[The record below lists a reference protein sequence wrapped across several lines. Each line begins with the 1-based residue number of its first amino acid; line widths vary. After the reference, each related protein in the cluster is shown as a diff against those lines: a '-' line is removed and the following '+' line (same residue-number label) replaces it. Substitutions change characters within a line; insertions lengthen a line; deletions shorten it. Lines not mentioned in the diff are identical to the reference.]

1 MKYIIILCFSG
12 GVIGLFQGGRGFVLY
27 LLAASPLIAYVV
39 DILFNQAKKKISY
52 TIAERQEEKDF
63 QKNLRR
69 EAERERVLSRARNEA
84 SIELIRENT
93 NSLIAQA
100 RAGAHIEAEL
110 HAKRKELIA
119 YENEEFDDLVKK
131 IDKYL

>member
-1 MKYIIILCFSG
+1 MKYIVIMCFFA
-12 GVIGLFQGGRGFVLY
+12 GVFGLFGGGKSWVLY
-27 LLAASPLIAYVV
+27 ALVASPFIAIAI
-39 DILFNQAKKKISY
+39 DALFNGAKKKISY
-52 TIAERQEEKDF
+52 SIAERQEEKDF

-84 SIELIRENT
+84 SIELIHENT